1 MMNGNTVTLDSHGRS
16 KELLTN
22 SERLKSSY
30 DSTPTLLYPII
41 GLILCF
47 PIGLVACIFYQLAV
61 EAFNQN
67 NTIKAIL
74 YARRAKKASQVSIIS
89 GLIIHLVV
97 LYFTLYKVLTM
108 NSNTQLN
115 ESPNNATT
123 PPTFQAS

>member
-1 MMNGNTVTLDSHGRS
+1 MNGNTVTLDSHGRS

-89 GLIIHLVV
+89 GLIIHLVA

-108 NSNTQLN
+108 NSNTQLIEN
-115 ESPNNATT
+115 PNNATT